1 MRQICSLMRLFI
13 PPHDEQVYPGH
24 GIRFVRRDSATLVFS
39 TAKTKG
45 LYNQRKKAARLVWTQ
60 GWRRLHKKI
69 KVEEIQK
76 RRTRRTTKF
85 QRAIVGAS
93 LEEIKKKRAQKPGRW
108 KKRHRDL
115 PGIRRIQSLIKLSR
129 FSSTERNAQREA
141 ALKEVKERAKAM
153 KAKQAKMKPA
163 GAAAGGSKQASK
175 TKAAPKGRGTQ
186 R

>member
-1 MRQICSLMRLFI
+1 MCSFSEYR
-13 PPHDEQVYPGH
+13 VYPGH

-69 KVEEIQK
+69 KVEEVQK
-76 RRTRRTTKF
+76 RRSRRTTKF

-93 LEEIKKKRAQKPGRW
+93 LDEIKKKRAQKPA
-108 KKRHRDL
+108 
-115 PGIRRIQSLIKLSR
+115 
-129 FSSTERNAQREA
+129 ERSAQREA
-141 ALKEVKERAKAM
+141 ALKEVKERAKAL
-153 KAKQAKMKPA
+153 KAKQAKNKSA
-163 GAAAGGSKQASK
+163 GGAAGGSKQASK
-175 TKAAPKGRGTQ
+175 TKTAVKARGTQ

>member
-1 MRQICSLMRLFI
+1 MVIKTDMCSFSEYR
-13 PPHDEQVYPGH
+13 VYPGH

-69 KVEEIQK
+69 KVEEVQK
-76 RRTRRTTKF
+76 RRSRRTTKF

-93 LEEIKKKRAQKPGRW
+93 LDEIKKKRAQKPA
-108 KKRHRDL
+108 
-115 PGIRRIQSLIKLSR
+115 
-129 FSSTERNAQREA
+129 ERSAQREA
-141 ALKEVKERAKAM
+141 ALKEVKERAKAL
-153 KAKQAKMKPA
+153 KAKQAKTKST

-175 TKAAPKGRGTQ
+175 TKTAVKARGTQ

>member
-1 MRQICSLMRLFI
+1 MVIKTDMCSFSEYR
-13 PPHDEQVYPGH
+13 VYPGH

-93 LEEIKKKRAQKPGRW
+93 LEEIKKKRAQKP
-108 KKRHRDL
+108 
-115 PGIRRIQSLIKLSR
+115 
-129 FSSTERNAQREA
+129 ERNAQREA

>member
-1 MRQICSLMRLFI
+1 MVIKTDMCSFSEYR
-13 PPHDEQVYPGH
+13 VYPGH

-69 KVEEIQK
+69 KVEEVQK

-93 LEEIKKKRAQKPGRW
+93 LEEIKKKRAQKP
-108 KKRHRDL
+108 
-115 PGIRRIQSLIKLSR
+115 
-129 FSSTERNAQREA
+129 ERNAQREA